1 MNRTNGM
8 ETLRTENEQ
17 GSCWSVSQAQAAIAA
32 LIPEFERLADQ
43 LEAIAEALGVDL
55 ENEEMLESEPG
66 PEHLRWHT
74 ALGAMALHSE
84 LEELMD
90 SARYH
95 SERTDADLWARWKE
109 DQEVVTAFREKMAR
123 AQAGVLT
130 PTTDRMDQIAQK
142 VHELTN
148 LLATR
153 NPPHI
158 GAEEPRNKVEVGRK
172 PAQSAS

>member
-1 MNRTNGM
+1 M
-8 ETLRTENEQ
+8 ETLSTENDQ
-17 GSCWSVSQAQAAIAA
+17 GSCWSVARAQAAIAA
-32 LIPEFERLADQ
+32 LIPEFERLANR

-90 SARYH
+90 SARFH
-95 SERTDADLWARWKE
+95 SERTAADLWARWKE
-109 DQEVVTAFREKMAR
+109 DKEIAAAFRQKMAR
-123 AQAGVLT
+123 AQAGVFT
-130 PTTDRMDQIAQK
+130 PTGDRLDQIAQK

-148 LLATR
+148 LLANR
-153 NPPHI
+153 NPPPS
-158 GAEEPRNKVEVGRK
+158 GAKEP
-172 PAQSAS
+172 

>member
-1 MNRTNGM
+1 M

-17 GSCWSVSQAQAAIAA
+17 GSRWSVGQAQAAIAA
-32 LIPEFERLADQ
+32 IIPEFERLAVQ

-74 ALGAMALHSE
+74 ALGALALHSE

-90 SARYH
+90 SARFH
-95 SERTDADLWARWKE
+95 SERTAADLWARWKE
-109 DQEVVTAFREKMAR
+109 DQEVVAAFREKMAR
-123 AQAGVLT
+123 AQAGVFT

-148 LLATR
+148 LLASR
-153 NPPHI
+153 NPPPG
-158 GAEEPRNKVEVGRK
+158 GAKEP
-172 PAQSAS
+172 